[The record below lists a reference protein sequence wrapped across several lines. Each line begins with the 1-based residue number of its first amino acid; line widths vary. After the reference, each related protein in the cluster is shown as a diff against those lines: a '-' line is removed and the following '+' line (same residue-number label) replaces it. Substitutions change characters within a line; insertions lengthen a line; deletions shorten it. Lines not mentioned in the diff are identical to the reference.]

1 MFQVLFN
8 AEESQHIEL
17 KSGELSLIVTRTKDG
32 FAIRSN
38 AARVTTRGE
47 WGTYVTE
54 LSVPAGTAMQR
65 LAPIL
70 DKYTEELPLSIR
82 PANALMNSEKA
93 RYVGQL
99 VQFTE
104 KDLLSLRHF
113 GRRSLRE
120 VKEAL
125 SDIGLSLGM
134 DIGDW
139 QPPDRRG

>member
-1 MFQVLFN
+1 MFQVSFN
-8 AEESQHIEL
+8 VEEGQQIEL

-32 FAIRSN
+32 FVIRSN
-38 AARVTTRGE
+38 AACVTTRGE
-47 WGTYVTE
+47 RGNYATE
-54 LSVPAGTAMQR
+54 FSVPAGTPMQR
-65 LAPIL
+65 LASIL

-82 PANALMNSEKA
+82 PANALVNSEKA

-104 KDLLSLRHF
+104 KELLSMRDF

-120 VKEAL
+120 VKHVL

-134 DIGDW
+134 DVGDW

>member
-1 MFQVLFN
+1 MFQVSFN
-8 AEESQHIEL
+8 IEEGQLIEL
-17 KSGELSLIVTRTKDG
+17 RSGELSLIVTRTEDG
-32 FAIRSN
+32 FVIRSS

-54 LSVPAGTAMQR
+54 FSVPVAMSLQR

-93 RYVGQL
+93 CYVGQL

-104 KDLLSLRHF
+104 KDLLGMRNF

-120 VKEAL
+120 VKRVL

-134 DIGDW
+134 DVGDW